1 MIMQTKG
8 RYLRWTVVDAE
19 TLDVTNVSNFS
30 GKEHTIRIKARP
42 CQFTLWNSG
51 ALIQEAFPNLTLD
64 EREFIISGITKEE
77 WNELFGE

>member
-1 MIMQTKG
+1 MHTKG
-8 RYLRWTVVDAE
+8 RYLRWTVVDPQHM
-19 TLDVTNVSNFS
+19 DVTNTSNYS
-30 GKEHTIRIKARP
+30 GKEHTVRIRATP

-51 ALIQEAFPNLTLD
+51 ALIQEAFPELTPD